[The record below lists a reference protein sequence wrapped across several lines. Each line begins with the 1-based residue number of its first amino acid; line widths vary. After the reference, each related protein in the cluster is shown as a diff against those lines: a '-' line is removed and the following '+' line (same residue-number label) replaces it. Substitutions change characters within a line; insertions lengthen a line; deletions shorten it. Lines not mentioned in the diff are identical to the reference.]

1 MMRSS
6 SRRHARLP
14 LRNRAPAFR
23 TFSSDLDDPTIRKN
37 SMPLSIPELEIGLR
51 ILGGAETKQKSF
63 WDENIVRFRQTVLIA
78 IRDTSDALLEQ
89 AISPPW
95 RIELESQLDEL
106 VQYLE
111 LANRYVD
118 ERSRAVSRPTI
129 S

>member
-1 MMRSS
+1 
-6 SRRHARLP
+6 
-14 LRNRAPAFR
+14 
-23 TFSSDLDDPTIRKN
+23 
-37 SMPLSIPELEIGLR
+37 MPLSIPELEIGLR
-51 ILGGAETKQKSF
+51 ILGGAGAKPF

-95 RIELESQLDEL
+95 RIELESQLEEL

-111 LANRYVD
+111 LANRYVT
-118 ERSRAVSRPTI
+118 ERTRAVSRPTI

>member
-6 SRRHARLP
+6 SRRHARP
-14 LRNRAPAFR
+14 PVRHRAPAFR
-23 TFSSDLDDPTIRKN
+23 TFSNALDDPTIRL
-37 SMPLSIPELEIGLR
+37 SEAPLTIPELEMGLR
-51 ILGGAETKQKSF
+51 ILGGAEAKQKRF
-63 WDENIVRFRQTVLIA
+63 WEENIVRFRQTVLIA

-95 RIELESQLDEL
+95 RIELENQLEEL

-111 LANRYVD
+111 LANRYVA
-118 ERSRAVSRPTI
+118 ERTRAISRPTI